1 MVARHAVLLTPTKSS
16 CPTQLPFYKQN
27 ASVSPLFATLTSRPQ
42 LAENKATLSPVIA
55 TLTASAPV
63 TPLFATLTKTAGVAH
78 PLFPFWNS
86 PLATC
91 RSPLSATEASHS
103 ARFSVRT
110 PAKTKISFLYFQHF
124 THSSAIRGEGRGP
137 LCPPPTHP
145 SPLATTPL
153 FSYSYEL
160 FSLPQI
166 HNSFVFLQFQTPSKK
181 HRGGAHPQLKGMPP
195 RAEQSPTDKTQRSP
209 QLTLIRTRL
218 RKPIWR

>member
-27 ASVSPLFATLTSRPQ
+27 ASVSPLFAILTSPPQ
-42 LAENKATLSPVIA
+42 LAENTTTLSPFLA
-55 TLTASAPV
+55 THTAPVPV

-110 PAKTKISFLYFQHF
+110 PAKTKISFLYFNTLRTLLQL
-124 THSSAIRGEGRGP
+124 GGRGGVPYARLP
-137 LCPPPTHP
+137 LTLRP
-145 SPLATTPL
+145 SPLLLCFHTLTNSFAPLKSATPL
-153 FSYSYEL
+153 FSCYSKL
-160 FSLPQI
+160 LSKNTGGG
-166 HNSFVFLQFQTPSKK
+166 HTPSRNALPPGPILLLSCPKTD
-181 HRGGAHPQLKGMPP
+181 HPPP
-195 RAEQSPTDKTQRSP
+195 CYTARRS
-209 QLTLIRTRL
+209 LN
-218 RKPIWR
+218 

>member
-27 ASVSPLFATLTSRPQ
+27 ASVSPLFAILTSPPL
-42 LAENKATLSPVIA
+42 LAENTTTLSPFLA
-55 TLTASAPV
+55 THTAPVPV

-145 SPLATTPL
+145 SPLTTTPL

-160 FSLPQI
+160 LCTPEI
-166 HNSFVFLQFQTPSKK
+166 RNSFVFLLFQTPFEK
-181 HRGGAHPQLKGMPP
+181 HRGWAYPI
-195 RAEQSPTDKTQRSP
+195 AERFASWPNPSPELPENGSSTSLLHRSEEP
-209 QLTLIRTRL
+209 KLIL
-218 RKPIWR
+218 